1 MSVVVP
7 HTIELVTFRLARG
20 LGKEGG
26 AAFVDANAAVSD
38 WLQRQPGFVSRHL
51 AEREDGSWLD
61 IVFWQTH
68 ADALAASARMME
80 EMAQS
85 EAMTMI
91 DPMGLEMS
99 HGTIRLSVD

>member
-7 HTIELVTFRLARG
+7 HTIELVTFRLQKG
-20 LGKEGG
+20 DTQG
-26 AAFVDANAAVSD
+26 FVDANAAIND
-38 WLQRQPGFVSRHL
+38 WLKRQPGFVSRHL
-51 AEREDGSWLD
+51 AERDDGSYLD
-61 IVFWQTH
+61 IVFWQSH
-68 ADALAASARMME
+68 ADALAASTKMME

-91 DPMGLEMS
+91 DPMGLDMS

>member
-7 HTIELVTFRLARG
+7 HTIELVTFRLQKG
-20 LGKEGG
+20 DTQG
-26 AAFVDANAAVSD
+26 FVDANAAIND
-38 WLQRQPGFVSRHL
+38 WLKRQPGFVSRHL
-51 AEREDGSWLD
+51 AERDDGSYLD

-68 ADALAASARMME
+68 ADALAASTKMME

-91 DPMGLEMS
+91 DPMGLDMS
-99 HGTIRLSVD
+99 HRTISISVD

>member
-1 MSVVVP
+1 MTP
-7 HTIELVTFRLARG
+7 TLGLVTFRLAHG
-20 LGKEGG
+20 SGQQ
-26 AAFVDANAAVSD
+26 FVDANAAISD
-38 WLQRQPGFVSRHL
+38 WLKRQPGFVARHL
-51 AEREDGSWLD
+51 AERDDGSFID

-68 ADALAASARMME
+68 ESALAASAKIME

-99 HGTIRLSVD
+99 HGNIRLSVD

>member
-7 HTIELVTFRLARG
+7 HTIELVTFRLQKG
-20 LGKEGG
+20 DTQG
-26 AAFVDANAAVSD
+26 FVDANAAIND
-38 WLQRQPGFVSRHL
+38 WLRRQPGFVSRHL
-51 AEREDGSWLD
+51 AERDDGSYLD
-61 IVFWQTH
+61 IVFWQSH
-68 ADALAASARMME
+68 ADALAASDKMME

-91 DPMGLEMS
+91 DPMGLDMS

>member
-1 MSVVVP
+1 MDQPATTPSPTTAAACVINCAVYRDGVREDIP
-7 HTIELVTFRLARG
+7 LDRISDVLAR
-20 LGKEGG
+20 
-26 AAFVDANAAVSD
+26 D
-38 WLQRQPGFVSRHL
+38 
-51 AEREDGSWLD
+51 DGSFVD

-68 ADALAASARMME
+68 EAALAASGKMME

>member
-1 MSVVVP
+1 MSIVVP
-7 HTIELVTFRLARG
+7 HTIELVTFRLQKG
-20 LGKEGG
+20 DTQGFL
-26 AAFVDANAAVSD
+26 DANASIND
-38 WLQRQPGFVSRHL
+38 WLKRQPGFVSRHL
-51 AEREDGSWLD
+51 AERDDGTYLD

-68 ADALAASARMME
+68 ADALAASTKIME

-91 DPMGLEMS
+91 DPMGLDMS

>member
-7 HTIELVTFRLARG
+7 HTIELVTFRLQKG
-20 LGKEGG
+20 DTQG
-26 AAFVDANAAVSD
+26 FVDANASIND
-38 WLQRQPGFVSRHL
+38 WLKRQPGFVSRHL
-51 AEREDGSWLD
+51 AERNDGSYLD

-68 ADALAASARMME
+68 ADALAASTKMME

-91 DPMGLEMS
+91 DPMGLDMS
-99 HGTIRLSVD
+99 HATIRLSVD